1 MEQQD
6 EVRVAWGTGIAGHV
20 AESGEP
26 VNIPDAYQ
34 VCYMPHAYTHI
45 YTSIELVHI
54 QLHLILF
61 RRMHDSIERLIYK
74 RDIEQKLYCVCQ
86 SKMLLVMWSVLRKL

>member
-1 MEQQD
+1 MEQQE

-34 VCYMPHAYTHI
+34 VYI
-45 YTSIELVHI
+45 N
-54 QLHLILF
+54 QLLYNIL
-61 RRMHDSIERLIYK
+61 DPIRLNN
-74 RDIEQKLYCVCQ
+74 L
-86 SKMLLVMWSVLRKL
+86 

>member
-1 MEQQD
+1 MEQQE

-34 VCYMPHAYTHI
+34 VSGKFFYTFIPAQTDKFDCHFALK
-45 YTSIELVHI
+45 YHHKSNGGGKN
-54 QLHLILF
+54 
-61 RRMHDSIERLIYK
+61 ERFMAEK
-74 RDIEQKLYCVCQ
+74 
-86 SKMLLVMWSVLRKL
+86 

>member
-1 MEQQD
+1 MELRE

-34 VCYMPHAYTHI
+34 VTFNNNFRLQKALYKI
-45 YTSIELVHI
+45 Y
-54 QLHLILF
+54 
-61 RRMHDSIERLIYK
+61 YK
-74 RDIEQKLYCVCQ
+74 ITLKEI
-86 SKMLLVMWSVLRKL
+86 

>member
-1 MEQQD
+1 MEQQE

-34 VCYMPHAYTHI
+34 VSGKVQPVAAFAGIDKFECH
-45 YTSIELVHI
+45 SGN
-54 QLHLILF
+54 
-61 RRMHDSIERLIYK
+61 
-74 RDIEQKLYCVCQ
+74 
-86 SKMLLVMWSVLRKL
+86 

>member
-1 MEQQD
+1 MDEQD

-34 VCYMPHAYTHI
+34 VGTQ
-45 YTSIELVHI
+45 I
-54 QLHLILF
+54 QLLTL
-61 RRMHDSIERLIYK
+61 MTN
-74 RDIEQKLYCVCQ
+74 
-86 SKMLLVMWSVLRKL
+86 

>member
-1 MEQQD
+1 MEQQE

-34 VCYMPHAYTHI
+34 VSGKFFFCIQVQTDKFDCHFALKDHHKSNGGGWGKKYGKI
-45 YTSIELVHI
+45 Y
-54 QLHLILF
+54 
-61 RRMHDSIERLIYK
+61 D
-74 RDIEQKLYCVCQ
+74 
-86 SKMLLVMWSVLRKL
+86 

>member
-1 MEQQD
+1 MEQQE

-34 VCYMPHAYTHI
+34 VSGKFFFCIPAQTDKFDCHFALKDHHK
-45 YTSIELVHI
+45 SNGGG
-54 QLHLILF
+54 
-61 RRMHDSIERLIYK
+61 ERNTERFTTEK
-74 RDIEQKLYCVCQ
+74 
-86 SKMLLVMWSVLRKL
+86 

>member
-1 MEQQD
+1 MEQQE

-34 VCYMPHAYTHI
+34 VSSCFI
-45 YTSIELVHI
+45 YFSKD
-54 QLHLILF
+54 ILRVF
-61 RRMHDSIERLIYK
+61 DFK
-74 RDIEQKLYCVCQ
+74 N
-86 SKMLLVMWSVLRKL
+86 